1 MFSSIITTNIKL
13 SSKFNYKGFNFGIKI
28 GDFMKKIVCYLL
40 ISNLLISQDN
50 VESLKEEALP
60 NEYNVIENVIQDGD
74 TDKENKDII
83 TESIDKIIIRD
94 LKKELKLTNENK
106 K

>member
-28 GDFMKKIVCYLL
+28 GDFMKKILCYLL

-60 NEYNVIENVIQDGD
+60 NEDNVIENCIYRPAFPFVSQMVVHVFKSKMYGFVWLD
-74 TDKENKDII
+74 NPQ
-83 TESIDKIIIRD
+83 
-94 LKKELKLTNENK
+94 
-106 K
+106 